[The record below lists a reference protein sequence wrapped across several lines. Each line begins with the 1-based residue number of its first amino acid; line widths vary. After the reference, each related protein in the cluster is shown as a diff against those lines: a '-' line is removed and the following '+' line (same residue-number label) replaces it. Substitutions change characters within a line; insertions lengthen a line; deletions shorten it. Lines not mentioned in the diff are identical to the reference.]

1 MKHFLIFA
9 LQSLLRR
16 KAKNIFIF
24 IVFTFMIFIL
34 SCVFIVS
41 NALKNEM
48 FVTLKSLPDI
58 TIQRIVAGRQTLI
71 DVNRCEKISKIFGVK
86 EVMPRVWGYYYLP
99 SLGVNFS
106 VVGVE
111 SFAKQ
116 YNESLNDIVDKYSDK
131 LISGDNMVVGIG
143 VLKMLKKLFFNNYL
157 FFLKPDG
164 NLKKVKVVGAFKAQ
178 TALQSNDII
187 LTDNELAREI
197 FGIDENKAVD
207 IVVKVANPKEIT
219 TIANKINLMFPDTR
233 VITKD
238 DLKSSYTNVFNYK
251 SGIFLSLFIVSF
263 FTFFV
268 IIYDKISA
276 LNSEE
281 KREVGILKAVGWKID
296 DILKVK
302 FLEATIIS
310 VLAYLV
316 AVILAL
322 WYVFGLNA
330 PIIRDLFAGYS
341 VLKPPFELPFV
352 LDTGVLAL
360 IFFTTIPIYIAAN
373 IIPAWKI
380 ATLDADEV
388 IR

>member
-86 EVMPRVWGYYYLP
+86 KVMPRVWGYYYLP

-164 NLKKVKVVGAFKAQ
+164 TLKKVKVVGAFKAQ

-197 FGIDENKAVD
+197 FGIDENKRL
-207 IVVKVANPKEIT
+207 I
-219 TIANKINLMFPDTR
+219 
-233 VITKD
+233 
-238 DLKSSYTNVFNYK
+238 
-251 SGIFLSLFIVSF
+251 LSLR
-263 FTFFV
+263 
-268 IIYDKISA
+268 
-276 LNSEE
+276 LQ
-281 KREVGILKAVGWKID
+281 
-296 DILKVK
+296 
-302 FLEATIIS
+302 
-310 VLAYLV
+310 
-316 AVILAL
+316 
-322 WYVFGLNA
+322 
-330 PIIRDLFAGYS
+330 IRKKL
-341 VLKPPFELPFV
+341 LQLQIK
-352 LDTGVLAL
+352 
-360 IFFTTIPIYIAAN
+360 
-373 IIPAWKI
+373 
-380 ATLDADEV
+380 
-388 IR
+388 